1 MIAPNG
7 KGREGRGHR
16 FMQVQERRYAN
27 VVVLQP
33 AGRLDHANSQ
43 RFQDQLLRAL
53 EGPQGMVPVVID
65 MAGLEYVSSA
75 GLRALMVGAKRAKG
89 AGSALAVAALTP
101 LVREVFSIS
110 RFDKVLPVHDTLRA
124 ALAALSDDAARA
136 FDAA

>member
-7 KGREGRGHR
+7 KGARGARIR
-16 FMQVQERRYAN
+16 FMQVQEQRYAK
-27 VVVLQP
+27 VIVLQP
-33 AGRLDHANSQ
+33 TGRLDHANSPK
-43 RFQDQLLRAL
+43 FQDQLLRSL
-53 EGPQGMVPVVID
+53 EGPQGTVPVVID

-89 AGSALAVAALTP
+89 AGGALAVAALTP

-124 ALAALSDDAARA
+124 ALAALSDDAAKA

>member
-1 MIAPNG
+1 MIARNG
-7 KGREGRGHR
+7 KGARAARHR
-16 FMQVQERRYAN
+16 FMQVQEKRFAG
-27 VVVLQP
+27 VTVLQP
-33 AGRLDHANSQ
+33 AGRLDHANSP

-53 EGPQGMVPVVID
+53 EGPKGTVPVVID

-89 AGSALAVAALTP
+89 SSGALAVAALTP

-124 ALAALSDDAARA
+124 ALAALSADAAKA